1 MARRKTY
8 LQNAALLT
16 VCGLVL
22 RVLGMGF
29 RVVLSAY
36 LGSEG
41 MGLYQ
46 LILAVYMVFVSLAT
60 AGINVAS
67 ARLAAQSLARGR
79 GMAATLHDL
88 CGTALLFGCMA
99 MMLQVLLA
107 EPAARF
113 LLHDTRAILA
123 LQILAPSLPFM
134 AAAGAVRG
142 CFLAARRVHPN
153 VIAQLIEQLV
163 RMAIAIAAL
172 RALARWGAGYGCA
185 AVVLGNTISE
195 GVSCTLMFA
204 FAVKTPEFAR
214 RRDEPLQPYT
224 QKELYAIVLPVEGS
238 RLLASGL
245 QAVESSLIPYTLA
258 LYTGSR
264 ADAMAQYGSLKGMAL
279 PLLFFP
285 FSVLSALSGLL
296 MPEITRANTKGDNA
310 ATRRLVFTMLK
321 VTGAFSL
328 AAGAGFV
335 LFGAPLAGFVYR
347 DAGVGEY
354 VRILGFVAPFMYLES
369 MVDGVLKGLGE
380 QLASFRYSL
389 LDSALRITAIWL
401 LLPRYGMAGFLGVMI
416 ASNLLTFGLNLCR
429 MLKTLN
435 KKAA

>member
-204 FAVKTPEFAR
+204 FAAKTPEFAR

-279 PLLFFP
+279 PL
-285 FSVLSALSGLL
+285 S
-296 MPEITRANTKGDNA
+296 R
-310 ATRRLVFTMLK
+310 
-321 VTGAFSL
+321 
-328 AAGAGFV
+328 
-335 LFGAPLAGFVYR
+335 
-347 DAGVGEY
+347 
-354 VRILGFVAPFMYLES
+354 
-369 MVDGVLKGLGE
+369 
-380 QLASFRYSL
+380 FRC
-389 LDSALRITAIWL
+389 
-401 LLPRYGMAGFLGVMI
+401 
-416 ASNLLTFGLNLCR
+416 CR
-429 MLKTLN
+429 HCP
-435 KKAA
+435 AC

>member
-1 MARRKTY
+1 M
-8 LQNAALLT
+8 
-16 VCGLVL
+16 
-22 RVLGMGF
+22 
-29 RVVLSAY
+29 
-36 LGSEG
+36 
-41 MGLYQ
+41 Q
-46 LILAVYMVFVSLAT
+46 LERCLI
-60 AGINVAS
+60 
-67 ARLAAQSLARGR
+67 
-79 GMAATLHDL
+79 
-88 CGTALLFGCMA
+88 
-99 MMLQVLLA
+99 
-107 EPAARF
+107 
-113 LLHDTRAILA
+113 
-123 LQILAPSLPFM
+123 
-134 AAAGAVRG
+134 
-142 CFLAARRVHPN
+142 
-153 VIAQLIEQLV
+153 QLIEQII

-172 RALARWGAGYGCA
+172 RVLAQWGAGYGCA
-185 AVVLGNTISE
+185 AVVLGSTVSE
-195 GVSCTLMFA
+195 GISCALMFA
-204 FAVKTPEFAR
+204 FAAKTPEFAR
-214 RRDEPLQPYT
+214 RVDEPLQPYT

-296 MPEITRANTKGDNA
+296 MPEITRAHTRGDA
-310 ATRRLVFTMLK
+310 AAARRLVFTMLRF
-321 VTGAFSL
+321 TGGFSVL
-328 AAGAGFV
+328 AGAGFV
-335 LFGAPLAGFVYR
+335 LLGAPLAELVYR
-347 DAGVGEY
+347 DAMVGRY
-354 VRILGFVAPFMYLES
+354 VQILGLAAPFMYLES